1 MVQKEHPC
9 IALPCVFILSM
20 SVGVALT
27 IVCTPFLST
36 GAVQVG
42 AAASGLI
49 VGIWFVIL
57 AGAWYKRSKDNLLWS
72 LITTGLSW
80 ILLGAVISQMS
91 QAAMIPF
98 ATLTCILLFFFSYKF
113 IELNPETFIPIP
125 RLTAAEVIPEYQQ
138 QYPYVVEPRRTEPK
152 SLDSGQT
159 FQPRFWRSWKGEV
172 IRAIAEA
179 RTPLTLNEIA
189 IRSKLDSDKALT
201 VIKELHDLGVIRYES
216 DHKYSV
222 ERGLYREYRSYIEE
236 NQRDIPDYTQPAPAP
251 QRTGGHKHRT
261 KNGEMVRSKS
271 EVIVANTLA
280 RLGLFYEYEKK
291 LYNPNDRT
299 DYILPDFTIRH
310 NGREFYWEHLG
321 MLQNPKYKAK
331 WEWKMTWYSKCGYG
345 YIISRDGSDG
355 SIDAQTIEATARNRI
370 LQSI

>member
-9 IALPCVFILSM
+9 IALPCAFILSM

-27 IVCTPFLST
+27 IVGTPFLST

-80 ILLGAVISQMS
+80 ILLGAVISQIS

-138 QYPYVVEPRRTEPK
+138 QYQSAIISVVESTQLDEDEEPHPDIIESK
-152 SLDSGQT
+152 QSYEDEDSPT
-159 FQPRFWRSWKGEV
+159 Y
-172 IRAIAEA
+172 IAHDGYK
-179 RTPLTLNEIA
+179 RY
-189 IRSKLDSDKALT
+189 SDSDKLVHRHIAQTYVVKRKLRDDEVVHHINGNKLDNSSKNLEVMT
-201 VIKELHDLGVIRYES
+201 WREHKELHDRKRW
-216 DHKYSV
+216 H
-222 ERGLYREYRSYIEE
+222 RG
-236 NQRDIPDYTQPAPAP
+236 
-251 QRTGGHKHRT
+251 
-261 KNGEMVRSKS
+261 
-271 EVIVANTLA
+271 
-280 RLGLFYEYEKK
+280 
-291 LYNPNDRT
+291 
-299 DYILPDFTIRH
+299 
-310 NGREFYWEHLG
+310 
-321 MLQNPKYKAK
+321 
-331 WEWKMTWYSKCGYG
+331 
-345 YIISRDGSDG
+345 
-355 SIDAQTIEATARNRI
+355 
-370 LQSI
+370 